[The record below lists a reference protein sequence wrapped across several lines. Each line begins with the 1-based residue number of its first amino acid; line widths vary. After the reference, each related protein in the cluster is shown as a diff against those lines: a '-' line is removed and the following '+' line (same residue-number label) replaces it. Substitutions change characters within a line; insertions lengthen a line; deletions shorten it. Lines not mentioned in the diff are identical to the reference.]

1 MRTRIYIAGS
11 ITPINKK
18 ENPVLEYGKNFMKF
32 LDAARRLAKNGYA
45 PFVPIFDFPL
55 SVYGSEELD
64 VNAFYEI
71 SLSYLTACDAIFL
84 LPDWESSKG
93 TKRELQVASNS
104 GIPIYTDMYA
114 LIVEIPSEKK

>member
-11 ITPINKK
+11 ITPVNKK

-32 LDAARRLAKNGYA
+32 LDAARRLARYGYA

-64 VNAFYEI
+64 VDTFYEI
-71 SLSYLTACDAIFL
+71 SLSYLTACEAVLL
-84 LPDWESSKG
+84 LPGWENSKG
-93 TKRELQVASNS
+93 TKRELQVASKS
-104 GIPIYTDMYA
+104 GIPVYIDMYK
-114 LIVEIPSEKK
+114 LTMEIPSEKK

>member
-55 SVYGSEELD
+55 SVYGSEELNVD
-64 VNAFYEI
+64 AFYEI
-71 SLSYLTACDAIFL
+71 SLSYLTACEAVL
-84 LPDWESSKG
+84 LLSGWESSKG
-93 TKRELQVASNS
+93 TKRELQVASNL